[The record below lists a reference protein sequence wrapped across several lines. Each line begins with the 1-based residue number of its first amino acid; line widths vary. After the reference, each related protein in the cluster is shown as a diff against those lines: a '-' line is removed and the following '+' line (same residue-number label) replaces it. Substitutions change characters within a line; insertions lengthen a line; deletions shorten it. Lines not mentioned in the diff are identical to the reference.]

1 MIALYIA
8 DVTVS
13 IVPESIPFEEY
24 VKSNMVHVRVLD
36 EYGKLKPTP
45 VTKTIPTIPVL
56 LNEGE
61 FPSPKYEAKF
71 IQKHFPGLVGKNYK
85 YVVSFENVK
94 YSSRIMY
101 EFKD

>member
-8 DVTVS
+8 DVSVS
-13 IVPESIPFEEY
+13 IVPGSIPFKEY
-24 VKSNMVHVRVLD
+24 LKIFRVRVLN
-36 EYGKLKPTP
+36 EYDKLKPTP
-45 VTKTIPTIPVL
+45 ITKTIPTIPVL
-56 LNEGE
+56 LNDGE

-94 YSSRIMY
+94 FSSKIMY
-101 EFKD
+101 EYKD

>member
-8 DVTVS
+8 DVSVS
-13 IVPESIPFEEY
+13 IVSGSIPFEEY
-24 VKSNMVHVRVLD
+24 VKSKMVYVRILN
-36 EYGKLKPTP
+36 ECGKLKPTP
-45 VTKTIPTIPVL
+45 ITRTVQTIPVL
-56 LNEGE
+56 LNDGE

-94 YSSRIMY
+94 FSSKIMY
-101 EFKD
+101 GFKD

>member
-8 DVTVS
+8 DVSVS
-13 IVPESIPFEEY
+13 IVAGSIPFKEY
-24 VKSNMVHVRVLD
+24 LKIFRVRVLN
-36 EYGKLKPTP
+36 EHGKLKPTP
-45 VTKTIPTIPVL
+45 ITRTIQTIPVL
-56 LNEGE
+56 LNDGK